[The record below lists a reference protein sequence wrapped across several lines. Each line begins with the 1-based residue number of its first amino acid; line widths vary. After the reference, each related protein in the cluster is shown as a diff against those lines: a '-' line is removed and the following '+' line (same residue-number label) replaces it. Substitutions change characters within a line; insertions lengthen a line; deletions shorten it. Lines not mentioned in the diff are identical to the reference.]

1 MSVVS
6 LLYQCWFSLS
16 LFEIFMQVVSVPL
29 YAVQAVVVCIIY
41 PSDCICEVMC
51 NFYCVV
57 HWGFSGGFV
66 MGWSDF
72 CLAGCVEK
80 LCFRYVG
87 LPVSVIFFCGCNV
100 ECAHSSVAP

>member
-29 YAVQAVVVCIIY
+29 YVVQAVVVCIIY

-51 NFYCVV
+51 NFYYVV
-57 HWGFSGGFV
+57 HWGFSGV
-66 MGWSDF
+66 
-72 CLAGCVEK
+72 L
-80 LCFRYVG
+80 
-87 LPVSVIFFCGCNV
+87 
-100 ECAHSSVAP
+100 